1 MQSLREHHLSSS
13 AISTIKRI
21 IIWNAILISEINA
34 RSTIHGIDWTYRCS
48 LVCRVVTH
56 LKNND
61 SDSAD
66 TTCIV
71 LYCSFIIFH
80 IQSPYYVYICLE
92 TSVQQEDCRP
102 PFSDATTGFG
112 FALSFTFTFTMNP
125 LPWFLFLVVGCWLLL
140 LAQLS
145 THNSQLTQNQSC
157 DCHVKDFSW

>member
-1 MQSLREHHLSSS
+1 M
-13 AISTIKRI
+13 
-21 IIWNAILISEINA
+21 
-34 RSTIHGIDWTYRCS
+34 
-48 LVCRVVTH
+48 CRVVTH

-66 TTCIV
+66 TTCIVLV

-125 LPWFLFLVVGCWLLL
+125 LPWFLFLVVELCLLEKRWMEYWENL
-140 LAQLS
+140 EIVENGPTHEFSRESGFVHKFPLQLAQQFPHKNPATNL
-145 THNSQLTQNQSC
+145 
-157 DCHVKDFSW
+157 